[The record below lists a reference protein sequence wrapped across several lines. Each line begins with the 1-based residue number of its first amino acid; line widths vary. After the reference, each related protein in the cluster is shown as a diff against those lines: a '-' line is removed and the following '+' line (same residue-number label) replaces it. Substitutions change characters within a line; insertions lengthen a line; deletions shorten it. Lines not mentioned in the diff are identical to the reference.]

1 MQGQMDI
8 VEIILG
14 SGPVVKLVLIALI
27 LASVFSWAII
37 IYKRKVLNKIEKNDK
52 DFYSFFQEHSDLNE
66 VNAKISEYTDSTL
79 AVMFQKGFL
88 EFTKIKNALEKS
100 DLDKNLISYMSHT
113 GLESLERSLKQGA
126 NISNT
131 VLDKKLSNL
140 ATIGSVTPFIGL
152 FGTVWGIINSF
163 TGLAS
168 GGGSIEAVA
177 PGIAEALVAT
187 AVGLF
192 AAIPAVWL
200 YNIFNNKITII
211 NSNMDSF
218 AQDFLNSVQR
228 NLLIKG
234 K

>member
-8 VEIILG
+8 IEILLG
-14 SGPVVKLVLIALI
+14 SGLIVKLVLLVLI

-37 IYKRKVLNKIEKNDK
+37 IYKRKILAKVEKSDEE
-52 DFYSFFQEHSDLNE
+52 FYKFFQDNSELNE
-66 VNAKISEYTDSTL
+66 VNARISDFKDSTL

-88 EFTKIKNALEKS
+88 EYTKIKNALEKS
-100 DLDKNLISYMSHT
+100 DSKRDLIEYMSGT
-113 GLESLERSLKQGA
+113 GLESLERALKHGA
-126 NISNT
+126 NLSNSI
-131 VLDKKLSNL
+131 LDKRLSSL
-140 ATIGSVTPFIGL
+140 ASIGSITPFIGL
-152 FGTVWGIINSF
+152 LGTVWGIINSF
-163 TGLAS
+163 AGLAS

-200 YNIFNNKITII
+200 YNLFTTQISSI